1 MKANNYINWNFVLH
15 NVGYETATIAGG
27 AVRDYMCGK
36 PVRDIDIFIQAQE
49 YQERQWR
56 GSGPA
61 LPTIPGYITPRN
73 HMRADNQEYDPNF
86 LVFEYFGIDP
96 GEIPIQLIFVPGR
109 VLDHIQGFDMDL
121 CKMWYRNNQFH
132 MDKDAIQAMRYKIA
146 YTDKPERAVRL
157 HNERGYGDFH
167 FYNSVTGGKI
177 I

>member
-61 LPTIPGYITPRN
+61 LPTIPGYI
-73 HMRADNQEYDPNF
+73 
-86 LVFEYFGIDP
+86 LS
-96 GEIPIQLIFVPGR
+96 LI
-109 VLDHIQGFDMDL
+109 HI
-121 CKMWYRNNQFH
+121 
-132 MDKDAIQAMRYKIA
+132 
-146 YTDKPERAVRL
+146 
-157 HNERGYGDFH
+157 
-167 FYNSVTGGKI
+167 
-177 I
+177 